1 MTSSNGNIFRVTG
14 PLCREFTGPGE
25 FPAQRP
31 VTRSFDVFF
40 DLRLNKRF
48 GKQSWG
54 WWFETLSGSLWRQ
67 CNDLTLLSLWGL
79 LTSLNVIGGWLVRS
93 TLRITVARCQSLL
106 TCPLCWDLW
115 KTNWWWNVLN
125 YQPTSSRNPASSFFP
140 SGPLSNSKLKA
151 SHPNVLQWIS
161 VPLPLKRP
169 NVNPLLVLRESTEPL
184 PSSSGAPRTKS
195 NINEFPFFFHYLLIL
210 FVTILSS
217 GIRKVPR
224 SVLLWWCDRFAWVLR
239 GYYTGTGTV
248 HDDVI
253 KWKHFPRYWP
263 FVRGIHQ
270 SPVNSP
276 QKGQW
281 RGALMFFFDLHPNK
295 RLSKQSWGW
304 WFETPPCPLWR
315 HSNASRDSPGAV
327 GVIPWSARIS
337 PLIIQ
342 KIFVWTLFMEYHQRV
357 CWCFGAIRRQSI
369 CRRVVC
375 NFLECHCE
383 GLFSI
388 FITGNFSECVI
399 ILTMYPFKRIA
410 AIINNVYYLQLL
422 YDMFVFLNFHYSF
435 PYGSLSTSGSYMF

>member
-1 MTSSNGNIFRVTG
+1 MDLAQRDRWLAGTKHLKNHSGKVSISPDLPPVLRPLKDELMMERSKLPAHIKQKSRIKFLPQWPFVELKTYGQPPKRSSVNLRSVTAQEAQCEPFACSAG
-14 PLCREFTGPGE
+14 VHWTTALVIWRTTNKIQYKWISVLFSLSTYIVRYDTLIRYTKSAPLCFAVVMWPIRLGPAGLLHWHRDSPWWRHQMETFSALLAICAGNSPVPGE
-25 FPAQRP
+25 FPAKRP
-31 VTRSFDVFF
+31 VTRSFDV
-40 DLRLNKRF
+40 
-48 GKQSWG
+48 
-54 WWFETLSGSLWRQ
+54 
-67 CNDLTLLSLWGL
+67 
-79 LTSLNVIGGWLVRS
+79 
-93 TLRITVARCQSLL
+93 
-106 TCPLCWDLW
+106 
-115 KTNWWWNVLN
+115 
-125 YQPTSSRNPASSFFP
+125 
-140 SGPLSNSKLKA
+140 
-151 SHPNVLQWIS
+151 
-161 VPLPLKRP
+161 
-169 NVNPLLVLRESTEPL
+169 
-184 PSSSGAPRTKS
+184 
-195 NINEFPFFFHYLLIL
+195 
-210 FVTILSS
+210 
-217 GIRKVPR
+217 
-224 SVLLWWCDRFAWVLR
+224 
-239 GYYTGTGTV
+239 
-248 HDDVI
+248 
-253 KWKHFPRYWP
+253 
-263 FVRGIHQ
+263 
-270 SPVNSP
+270 
-276 QKGQW
+276 
-281 RGALMFFFDLHPNK
+281 FFDLHPNK

-342 KIFVWTLFMEYHQRV
+342 KIFVRTLFMEYHQRV